1 VKQPQFKFP
10 WQKNTI
16 NSNAIEQPVGNKKKR
31 KKGENQIF
39 VDVYEKISILFN
51 SSGYTINCAI
61 DGCIQMKS
69 YLHGKNRIILII

>member
-1 VKQPQFKFP
+1 M
-10 WQKNTI
+10 T
-16 NSNAIEQPVGNKKKR
+16 SHAIEQPVGNRKKR

-39 VDVYEKISILFN
+39 VDVFEKISILFN

-69 YLHGKNRIILII
+69 YLQGKS